1 MAYERR
7 PKGATLPRR
16 LSEVIRVA
24 LRDLASVERSRRY
37 VVDMSS
43 WHWASTLVDGSDMR
57 PVCYVCL
64 AGAVMARTLGADRSE
79 TVGPNIARTKWD
91 ERRLYALDAARRGEL
106 DKALV
111 DEMELD
117 ETQVNRRLRRADVGD
132 GLLWHVVPPYE
143 YDPRGF
149 KRSMR
154 RMADVL
160 EEVGL

>member
-7 PKGATLPRR
+7 PKGAALPRR

-24 LRDLASVERSRRY
+24 LRDLASVERSRAY
-37 VVDMSS
+37 VVDMSN
-43 WHWASTLVDGSDMR
+43 WHWASASPR
-57 PVCYVCL
+57 AVCHVCL

-160 EEVGL
+160 EGVGL